1 MLQKR
6 ILDHVEAITQHRDT
20 ALVDV
25 SIVKSLRELLPT
37 CQVKMYDVVL
47 RKGRYQVA
55 LTVWTEGE
63 RIACHPDVISDFDLE
78 ELALYPELAASLEQ
92 GGVTTRDG
100 NNETP
105 DDKLGDKSGDKLH
118 RQWMPVFID
127 KIPMACLELAYS
139 QTPTATQQEVA
150 QGLLGLYRNYLSL
163 LHDSQLDTLT
173 GLANRKTFDFD
184 LTRLLT
190 AISSELQRPAK
201 QKKAERRNGAVD
213 DNWLVIIDIDH
224 FKRVNDRFGH
234 IYGDD
239 VLILVA
245 NIMRSAFRQQ
255 DRLFRFG
262 GEEFVVLLRHVTY
275 ENACNTLERFRQ
287 KVADQDFPQ
296 TGQITISAGFAKIRS
311 ADTPTAILG
320 YADEALYYA
329 KENGRNQVCHY
340 ETLVKEGRLPVKH
353 VNTEAEFF

>member
-1 MLQKR
+1 MLQKK

-37 CQVKMYDVVL
+37 CQVKLYDIVL

-63 RIACHPDVISDFDLE
+63 HIACHPDVISDFDLE

-92 GGVTTRDG
+92 GDVTTR
-100 NNETP
+100 NAN
-105 DDKLGDKSGDKLH
+105 GDPLH
-118 RQWMPVFID
+118 RQWFPVFID
-127 KIPMACLELAYS
+127 KIPLACFELAYS
-139 QTPTATQQEVA
+139 QTPTTTQQEVT

-201 QKKAERRNGAVD
+201 LKDAERRNGAVD

-262 GEEFVVLLRHVTY
+262 GEEFVVLLRHVSF

-287 KVADQDFPQ
+287 KVASQDFPQ

-311 ADTPTAILG
+311 GDTPTAILG

-329 KENGRNQVCHY
+329 KENGRNQVFHY